1 MSLDPD
7 INHGSLRID
16 PDILRQITTYARA
29 VGDSP
34 SEIIRKAF
42 EEFRNGHQ
50 GTHVVERAEET
61 AFDVMSRAGL
71 IGCINGNDDT
81 PTDLSTN
88 PIHMEGFGRE

>member
-42 EEFRNGHQ
+42 EEFRN
-50 GTHVVERAEET
+50 E
-61 AFDVMSRAGL
+61 
-71 IGCINGNDDT
+71 
-81 PTDLSTN
+81 P
-88 PIHMEGFGRE
+88 